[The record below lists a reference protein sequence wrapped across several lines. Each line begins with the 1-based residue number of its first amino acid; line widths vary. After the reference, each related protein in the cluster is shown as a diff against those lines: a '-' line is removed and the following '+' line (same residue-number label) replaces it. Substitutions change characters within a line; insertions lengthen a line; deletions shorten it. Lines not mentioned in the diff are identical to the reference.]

1 MAESPPPVPEVL
13 PISVDYTTLLDPTAD
28 LSSFIEKGFGPDGLG
43 ILTVSGIPDF
53 PALRRALL
61 PLATE
66 FAQLPDSVKATYEDA
81 ESKFNVGW
89 SCGKEIL
96 KNGRPD
102 AFKGSFYANPL
113 RDEGAST
120 DTTLVAEPVH
130 SLGDYYAKPN
140 IWPRDHIPEFEGAF
154 KSLGRLMYRVGLQIA
169 DLCDNHLARMSTPSF
184 SPQGPKSLKACIERG
199 ACCCKARLLCYLPLI
214 AATTSDRATA
224 DEEESNPDDL
234 YWCGWHKDHCAL
246 TALCPAMYIHTP
258 AGSAHSSDRPLERAG
273 LYVKDRHGN
282 IVKVRI
288 PEDHLAFQVGESFQV
303 LSGNVLRATPHCVR
317 APRPAKQG
325 EVCPYRN
332 TFALFMQPHWDEP
345 LVSTVVDHQAEAHS
359 CTKGDLVDGWRDGMT
374 FGEFSAQR
382 FAAYYGS

>member
-1 MAESPPPVPEVL
+1 MPESPQPVPEIL
-13 PISVDYTTLLDPTAD
+13 PISVDYTTLLDPIAD
-28 LSSFIEKGFGPDGLG
+28 LSSLIDKGFGPDGLG

-53 PALRRALL
+53 PALRTALL

-113 RDEGAST
+113 QDEGAMSARMGEEPA
-120 DTTLVAEPVH
+120 VAPLQNV
-130 SLGDYYAKPN
+130 GDYYAKPN

-154 KSLGRLMYRVGLQIA
+154 KSLGRLMYRVGLEIA
-169 DLCDNHLARMSTPSF
+169 GLCDNYLARMSSPS
-184 SPQGPKSLKACIERG
+184 SQPPKSLKACIERG
-199 ACCCKARLLCYLPLI
+199 AYCCKARLLCYLPFI
-214 AATTSDRATA
+214 ISTTTSNGTDG
-224 DEEESNPDDL
+224 EESNPDDL

-246 TALCPAMYIHTP
+246 TALCPAMYTP
-258 AGSAHSSDRPLERAG
+258 AGSTRSSDRYLERAG

-282 IVKVRI
+282 TVKVRI
-288 PEDHLAFQVGESFQV
+288 PEDHLAFQLGESFQV

-317 APRPAKQG
+317 APGPAKEG

-345 LVSTVVDHQAEAHS
+345 LVSYVDHQPE
-359 CTKGDLVDGWRDGMT
+359 GDLVDGWQDGIT
-374 FGEFSAQR
+374 FGKFSAQR
-382 FAAYYGS
+382 FASYYEL